1 MAKIGFIGL
10 GIMGKPMALNLI
22 KGGHTLFLHSRSG
35 VAPEL
40 TAAGGAQCASS
51 KEVAQKSDVI
61 ITMLPDTPDVE
72 RVLFGTDGVA
82 DGLAKG
88 KTVVDMS
95 SISAIATKTFAQRI
109 NALGCEYLD
118 APVSG
123 GEVGAKNASL
133 TIMVGGS
140 PAAFGAVEPIFALMG
155 KNITLIGGN
164 GDGQTCKTANQIIVA
179 LTIEAVSEALVF
191 ASKAGADPSKVRQ
204 ALMGGFASSRILEV
218 HGERMIAHVR
228 SRLPDRAPPEGSE
241 PRPEQR
247 PDAWRRAAEHGHRAA
262 NVQRLHRSR
271 RRPMGPLGD
280 GPRVE
285 ALANHE
291 VDLPPALS
299 EYIEQVKA
307 LNPDGKLRHYPG
319 SPQIALQML
328 RPQDHLE
335 SLPMSDGGD
344 GFGAILGRLLGA
356 EPRRAKTEDAAH
368 RPIHADWWWNA
379 SARTAIIESA
389 RVIGLAMLPPGQFTP
404 LDLDTYGLGTSCSVP
419 AAAEGT
425 DTASLASVEARPT
438 TADSAWRAR
447 SAGTLCARTRHA
459 SRAGPS

>member
-40 TAAGGAQCASS
+40 TAAGGAECASS

-72 RVLFGTDGVA
+72 RVLFGTGGVA
-82 DGLAKG
+82 DGLTKG

-95 SISAIATKTFAQRI
+95 SISAIATKGFAQRI

-140 PAAFGAVEPIFALMG
+140 QTAFAAVEPIFALMG

-179 LTIEAVSEALVF
+179 LTIEAVGEALVF

-218 HGERMIAHVR
+218 HGERMIKR
-228 SRLPDRAPPEGSE
+228 TFDPGFRIE
-241 PRPEQR
+241 
-247 PDAWRRAAEHGHRAA
+247 
-262 NVQRLHRSR
+262 LHQKDLS
-271 RRPMGPLGD
+271 L
-280 GPRVE
+280 
-285 ALANHE
+285 AL
-291 VDLPPALS
+291 
-299 EYIEQVKA
+299 
-307 LNPDGKLRHYPG
+307 
-319 SPQIALQML
+319 
-328 RPQDHLE
+328 
-335 SLPMSDGGD
+335 
-344 GFGAILGRLLGA
+344 
-356 EPRRAKTEDAAH
+356 
-368 RPIHADWWWNA
+368 A
-379 SARTAIIESA
+379 SARALGVALPNTAATQQLFNACVARGGAQSDHSA
-389 RVIGLAMLPPGQFTP
+389 MVRALETLA
-404 LDLDTYGLGTSCSVP
+404 DHDI
-419 AAAEGT
+419 A
-425 DTASLASVEARPT
+425 
-438 TADSAWRAR
+438 
-447 SAGTLCARTRHA
+447 
-459 SRAGPS
+459 